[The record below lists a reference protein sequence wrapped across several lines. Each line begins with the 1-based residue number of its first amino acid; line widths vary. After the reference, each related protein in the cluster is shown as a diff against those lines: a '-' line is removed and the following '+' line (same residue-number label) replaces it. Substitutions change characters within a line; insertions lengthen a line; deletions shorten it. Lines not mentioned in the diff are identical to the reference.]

1 MAPLGIVAAL
11 RSEVAPALRDLK
23 ASVVVCG
30 GLPCYETPG
39 FRLILSGVGHR
50 RADRAARLLADAGPL
65 DALVSAGFAGAL
77 SDELRPGDLV
87 LGGSA
92 DFPADP
98 ALLERLVSTT
108 PCRRG
113 ASAAV
118 DAVLND
124 AAGKADLARRSGALV
139 VDMESGAV
147 GAVAR
152 ERSLPFLCA
161 KVVLDT
167 PSAPLAS
174 RYDGCLPVLAALLF
188 RPGGVLRDA
197 RRSRIA
203 AERLRAFLVPLS
215 RR

>member
-23 ASVVVCG
+23 ARVIVCG

-39 FRLILSGVGHR
+39 FRLILSGVGPR
-50 RADRAARLLADAGPL
+50 RAERAARVLAEAGPL
-65 DALVSAGFAGAL
+65 EALLSAGFAGAL
-77 SDELRPGDLV
+77 TDDLSPGDLV
-87 LGGSA
+87 LGGSLG
-92 DFPADP
+92 FTADP
-98 ALLERLVSTT
+98 GLLQRFSAVTS
-108 PCRRG
+108 CRQG
-113 ASAAV
+113 ASAPV

-124 AAGKADLARRSGALV
+124 AAEKAALAQRSGALV

-152 ERSLPFLCA
+152 ELNLPFLCA

-167 PSAPLAS
+167 PAEPLAAT
-174 RYDGCLPVLAALLF
+174 YDGCLAILGAVLLHP
-188 RPGGVLRDA
+188 RGVLRDA

-203 AERLRAFLVPLS
+203 AARLADFLVPLS

>member
-1 MAPLGIVAAL
+1 MAPFGIVAAL

-23 ASVVVCG
+23 ASVIVCG
-30 GLPCYETPG
+30 GLPCYEAPG

-65 DALVSAGFAGAL
+65 DALLSVGFAGAL
-77 SDELRPGDLV
+77 TEDLHPGDLV
-87 LGGSA
+87 LGGST

-98 ALLERLVSTT
+98 GLLQRLGSAV

-113 ASAAV
+113 NTAPV
-118 DAVLND
+118 DAVLNE
-124 AAGKADLARRSGALV
+124 APKKTALAQRSGALV

-152 ERSLPFLCA
+152 ERGLPFLCA
-161 KVVLDT
+161 KAVLDT
-167 PSAPLAS
+167 PAEPLAS
-174 RYDGCLPVLAALLF
+174 SYDGCLPILLALLLHP
-188 RPGGVLRDA
+188 RGVLRDA

-203 AERLRAFLVPLS
+203 AERLREFLVPLS